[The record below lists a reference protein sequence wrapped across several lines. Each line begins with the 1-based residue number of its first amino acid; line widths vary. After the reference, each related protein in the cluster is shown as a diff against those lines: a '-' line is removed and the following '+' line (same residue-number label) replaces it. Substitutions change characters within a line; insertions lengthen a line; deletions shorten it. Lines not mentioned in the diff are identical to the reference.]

1 MKKLSIYSRQAKI
14 TLKMVF
20 CCLAISFALSLVVT
34 LFNYNVKQKERQ
46 EKIKNDSAFAYNLIV
61 DSIEILNNPSNIVVD
76 SGYIDNDYNCGL
88 FFLTLTTD
96 NEIAESKFYMIYK
109 TNDNTVKVDT
119 ERDVENILG
128 ETGMLNFVNNAKNTS
143 SLDFNLINQMLR
155 ERLQAN

>member
-46 EKIKNDSAFAYNLIV
+46 EKIKNDSALAYNLIV

-76 SGYIDNDYNCGL
+76 SGYIDKNYNRGL

-143 SLDFNLINQMLR
+143 SLDFNLINQMLQ
-155 ERLQAN
+155 EKLQAN